1 MLLYLKAVS
10 ALYIAGYAS
19 QVLPEITPPPP
30 SPLPPPLNTKGI
42 LQQREG
48 SRAIEKKN
56 SKETVSGF
64 FSI

>member
-30 SPLPPPLNTKGI
+30 FPPPPPPQHKRNTAAERG
-42 LQQREG
+42 QQGYRE
-48 SRAIEKKN
+48 E
-56 SKETVSGF
+56 EL
-64 FSI
+64 